1 MSDTGLADRLK
12 GAQVAVIGDVIL
24 DNHVYGRVT
33 RVSDEAPV
41 PVLHVRDERQALGG
55 AANVAANIAALGGK
69 ARLIGVI
76 GDDQAG
82 ARIMGLIGEKLGG
95 IEPFLTSDRSRPTTA
110 KTRYLGG
117 TQQVVRVDRETAA
130 PISGQTE
137 DDLIEDIEEAAE
149 ACAVL
154 VLSDYRKG
162 ALTDRVIAAAIAAAK
177 ANNRLVVVDSKR
189 TDMSVFAGADFV
201 APNRKEL
208 TAATGL
214 PCEKDD
220 DAAKAAA
227 AMIATTGAGVL
238 LTRSEK
244 GMSLYREGKPPVHFS
259 AEAREVFDVS
269 GAGDTVTGVFALGL
283 AAGVSIEQAMRAAN
297 AAAGVVV
304 GKAGTVVVTPTELR
318 TALGARAGVRPAE
331 GPPKV
336 TALTQAQAQ
345 RRLWASEG
353 LVVGFANGC
362 FDLLHPGH
370 VSLLAQAS
378 AACDKLIVALN
389 SDDSVRRLKG
399 PERPIQ
405 DVDSRAAVIG
415 AIRGVDLVVA
425 FSEDTPLELI
435 RALEPDVLVK
445 GADYKE
451 ADVVGGDL
459 VKARGGRV
467 LLAGLEQGQSTTE
480 IVKRAGVKRP

>member
-12 GAQVAVIGDVIL
+12 GARVAVIGDVIL
-24 DNHVYGRVT
+24 DNHVYGRVS

-55 AANVAANIAALGGK
+55 AANVAANIASLGAK

-76 GDDQAG
+76 GEDQAG
-82 ARIMGLIGEKLGG
+82 ARIMSLIGEFKEQV
-95 IEPFLTSDRSRPTTA
+95 EPFLTSDRNRPTTA

-117 TQQVVRVDRETAA
+117 QQQVVRVDRETTA
-130 PISGQTE
+130 PITGQTE
-137 DDLIEDIEEAAE
+137 DDLIEDIEDAAA
-149 ACAVL
+149 ACDVL
-154 VLSDYRKG
+154 VISDYRKG
-162 ALTDRVIAAAIAAAK
+162 VLTDRVIAAILAAAK
-177 ANNRLVVVDSKR
+177 QHKRRVIVDSKHAN
-189 TDMSVFAGADFV
+189 MSVFRGADFI
-201 APNRKEL
+201 APNRREL

-220 DAAKAAA
+220 EALAAA
-227 AMIATTGAGVL
+227 NALIAITGAGVL

-244 GMSLYREGKPPVHFS
+244 GMSLYRAGETPLNFS

-269 GAGDTVTGVFALGL
+269 GAGDTVTAVFALGI
-283 AAGVSIEQAMRAAN
+283 AAGVSIEQAMRVAN

-304 GKAGTVVVTPTELR
+304 GKAGTVVVTTGELR
-318 TALGARAGVRPAE
+318 HALGARAGVRPAE
-331 GPPKV
+331 RPQAATPLPQ
-336 TALTQAQAQ
+336 ALAQ
-345 RRLWASEG
+345 RRLWAAEG
-353 LVVGFANGC
+353 LVVGLANGC

-370 VSLLAQAS
+370 ISLLSQAS

-389 SDDSVRRLKG
+389 SDESVRRLKG
-399 PERPIQ
+399 ADRPVQ
-405 DVDSRAAVIG
+405 DLESRAAVIG
-415 AIRGVDLVVA
+415 ALRGVDLVVS

-435 RALEPDVLVK
+435 RQIEPDLLVK
-445 GADYKE
+445 GADYAE
-451 ADVVGGDL
+451 ADVVGADL

-467 LLAGLEQGQSTTE
+467 LLANLERGQSTSE